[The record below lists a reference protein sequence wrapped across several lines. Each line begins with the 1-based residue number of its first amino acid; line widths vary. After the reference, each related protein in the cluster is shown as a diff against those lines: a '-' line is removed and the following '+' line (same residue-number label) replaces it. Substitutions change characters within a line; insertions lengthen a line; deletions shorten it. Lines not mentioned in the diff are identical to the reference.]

1 MIEPNMI
8 KPNDPL
14 ELLNN
19 ALSYFNDNTQKLTEA
34 YSKLEDEVAS
44 VNSQLE
50 DKNNQL
56 QQKISEVDHIKSH
69 LENVLNSISTSVV
82 AVDLNLNI
90 TLVNKHAEALFDIK
104 EYNFY
109 NKKIDRLIVIRKNS
123 IFNMIDLFNNIGSCT
138 DQETIVISEKGN
150 EIEVSLTCT
159 DIKNSNN
166 NKIGYLVLLRDLREI
181 KKLRERARRADR
193 LVALGEMAARVAHE
207 IRNPL
212 GGIEGFA
219 SLLAR
224 TLENDADN
232 KRLAEYIMDGV
243 KSVNHI
249 VTSLLDYARPISLT
263 KNRFSIREAIYEVCN
278 NINHL
283 CPPTVQIQFEF
294 SRLYEPVITA
304 DRVLFQQVVWNLL
317 SNSLQAM
324 QRPGIIKISCTRF
337 GELKKSV
344 DDPTLL
350 FSKDSMDCYENNFF
364 NEFDEQNNGSKF
376 WYALSISDQGDG
388 IDPDMREKIF
398 YPFYTTKENGT
409 GLGLSTAYKIIEEH
423 EWKIAVNSQV
433 LRGTRFTIFL
443 PKNVSVLEE
452 VAV

>member
-1 MIEPNMI
+1 MAEQETIN
-8 KPNDPL
+8 PNDPL
-14 ELLNN
+14 ELLNS

-44 VNSQLE
+44 INSQLE
-50 DKNNQL
+50 EKNIQL
-56 QQKISEVDHIKSH
+56 EQKITEADHIKSH
-69 LENVLNSISTSVV
+69 LENVLNSISTAVI

-90 TLVNKHAEALFDIK
+90 TLVNKHAESLLNVNAND
-104 EYNFY
+104 FY
-109 NKKIDRLIVIRKNS
+109 DKKIDRLIVIRKNLNFS
-123 IFNMIDLFNNIGSCT
+123 IIDLFNNINLCNE
-138 DQETIVISEKGN
+138 QETVVLCEN
-150 EIEVSLTCT
+150 EHEIEVSLTCT
-159 DIKNSNN
+159 DIKNSNSK
-166 NKIGYLVLLRDLREI
+166 KIGYLVLLRDLREI
-181 KKLRERARRADR
+181 KKLREKAQRADR

-219 SLLAR
+219 SLLTR

-232 KRLAEYIMDGV
+232 KRLAEYIMEGV

-249 VTSLLDYARPISLT
+249 VTSLLDYARPISLKKT
-263 KNRFSIREAIYEVCN
+263 AFSIREAVLEVCN
-278 NINHL
+278 NIQHF
-283 CPPTVQIQFEF
+283 CPPTVNIQFEF
-294 SRLYEPVITA
+294 SRLFEPVITA

-324 QRPGIIKISCTRF
+324 QTPGIIKISCTRL
-337 GELKKSV
+337 GELKQHV

-350 FSKDSMDCYENNFF
+350 FLRNSMDYSETEFF
-364 NEFDEQNNGSKF
+364 NEFDEHKNSSKF
-376 WYALSISDQGDG
+376 WYALSVSDQGDG
-388 IDPDMREKIF
+388 IEPGMRENIF

-423 EWKIAVNSQV
+423 EWKIAVNSEIS
-433 LRGTRFTIFL
+433 RGTRFTIFL
-443 PKNVSVLEE
+443 PNNISVLEE

>member
-1 MIEPNMI
+1 MIENDTI

-44 VNSQLE
+44 VNNQLE

-56 QQKISEVDHIKSH
+56 QLKIKEVDHIKSH
-69 LENVLNSISTSVV
+69 LENVLNSISTAVV

-90 TLVNKHAEALFDIK
+90 TLVNKHAEALFDLK
-104 EYNFY
+104 KDHFY
-109 NKKIDRLIVIRKNS
+109 NKKIDRLIVIRKGS
-123 IFNMIDLFNNIGSCT
+123 IFNMIDLFNNFGSCT
-138 DQETIVISEKGN
+138 DQETVVICENRN

-166 NKIGYLVLLRDLREI
+166 NKIGYLILMRDLREI
-181 KKLRERARRADR
+181 KKLREKARRADR

-219 SLLAR
+219 SLLTR
-224 TLENDADN
+224 VLENDADN
-232 KRLAEYIMDGV
+232 KRFAEYIMDGV

-249 VTSLLDYARPISLT
+249 VTSLLDYARPINVT
-263 KNRFSIREAIYEVCN
+263 KNNFSVREAIFEVCN

-283 CPPTVQIQFEF
+283 CPPTVRIQLEL
-294 SRLYEPVITA
+294 SRLFEPVITG

-317 SNSLQAM
+317 SNGIQAM
-324 QRPGIIKISCTRF
+324 QRPGIIKITCTRV

-344 DDPTLL
+344 DDPTVL
-350 FSKDSMDCYENNFF
+350 FSKNSMDYCENDFF
-364 NEFDEQNNGSKF
+364 SEFDEQNTKF
-376 WYALSISDQGDG
+376 WYALSITDQGDG
-388 IDPDMREKIF
+388 IGPDMRDKIF

-433 LRGTRFTIFL
+433 SRGTRFTIFL